1 MHKILV
7 VEDDEVLNGGIQHC
21 LNDEK
26 FSVEGVYTYQQAL
39 TVIQSE
45 KYDLIILDINLPDK
59 DGFFLCQEIR
69 KIYSSIP
76 IIFLTARDLEK
87 DVMKGFDLGADD
99 YITKPFRINI
109 LKKKIGAILKRY
121 KIIQDDFYEAKYLK
135 IDLNKREV
143 FQSGRLINLTPTEFK
158 ILELFIKEKSK
169 VITKEN
175 FIEYL
180 YNNDGDFIDEHALSV
195 YISRLRGK
203 IEEPDNPFIKTIY
216 GMGYMWIEE

>member
-158 ILELFIKEKSK
+158 IL
-169 VITKEN
+169 N
-175 FIEYL
+175 YL
-180 YNNDGDFIDEHALSV
+180 
-195 YISRLRGK
+195 
-203 IEEPDNPFIKTIY
+203 
-216 GMGYMWIEE
+216 